1 MLLVSK
7 KSFLISIMTLCLSFA
22 QSYVNESAHGL
33 GNYNVPFFKAD
44 SYRPNVQPPDEFLG
58 FTLGSRPAHHYEVMN
73 YFNYLDKL
81 LDNINLVEYGRT
93 YEGKPL
99 VYLMISS
106 KRNMTN
112 IKDIKNSIS
121 LLSDPRKIEN
131 SKTANK
137 IIKNTP
143 AIAWM
148 AYGIHGDEISST
160 DAAIQLAY
168 QLAAGDDSATK
179 KILKELVI
187 SIDPNENPDGRE
199 RYLQQLL
206 QWRGEVVNSDASSL
220 DHSGLWPYGRGNH
233 YLFDLNRDWFSSVH
247 PETKGKVSAILNWNP
262 QVSFDELVKSMVES
276 DLEFVSK
283 HKY

>member
-1 MLLVSK
+1 MGILSDLNRKRK
-7 KSFLISIMTLCLSFA
+7 KA
-22 QSYVNESAHGL
+22 QDKL
-33 GNYNVPFFKAD
+33 K
-44 SYRPNVQPPDEFLG
+44 DEFLG
-58 FTLGSRPAHHYEVMN
+58 FTLGSRPAHHDEVMN

-121 LLSDPRKIEN
+121 LLSDPRKIKN

-233 YLFDLNRDWFSSVH
+233 NSLF
-247 PETKGKVSAILNWNP
+247 
-262 QVSFDELVKSMVES
+262 
-276 DLEFVSK
+276 
-283 HKY
+283 Y